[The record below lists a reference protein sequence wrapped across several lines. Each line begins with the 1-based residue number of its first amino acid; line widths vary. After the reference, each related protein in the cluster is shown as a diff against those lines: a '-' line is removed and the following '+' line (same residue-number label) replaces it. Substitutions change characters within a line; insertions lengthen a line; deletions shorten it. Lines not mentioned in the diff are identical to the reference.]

1 MGLNQ
6 GMQPIAGYNFGAQQ
20 YHRVNQVLKLTI
32 YGATTVTTTGF
43 LVGELMPELA
53 VSAFTTHEGL
63 IQLSATGLRICG
75 HIFSHYRVSDGN
87 VQFFSKYRHGW

>member
-1 MGLNQ
+1 MMAICHWRIWYCKPDCFPIRHDRDGLNQ

-53 VSAFTTHEGL
+53 VSAFTTHE
-63 IQLSATGLRICG
+63 
-75 HIFSHYRVSDGN
+75 D
-87 VQFFSKYRHGW
+87 